1 MEDLRKVVSE
11 MSFRY
16 ECGYQKPTDAMTLS
30 DKHTLIK
37 AVWLYHVFKKINAEL
52 SQLQKGMRET
62 LKMDSFAATYPRKLL
77 LCLVSS
83 TLFNVTPP
91 FFLDTVIVKYSL
103 AGSNSR
109 TAEEAVILHWND
121 YILACAG
128 KY

>member
-1 MEDLRKVVSE
+1 M
-11 MSFRY
+11 
-16 ECGYQKPTDAMTLS
+16 
-30 DKHTLIK
+30 
-37 AVWLYHVFKKINAEL
+37 L
-52 SQLQKGMRET
+52 SQLPKGMREK
-62 LKMDSFAATYPRKLL
+62 LKMDSFAATYPKDLL

-83 TLFNVTPP
+83 TLFHVTPP

-103 AGSNSR
+103 PGSNNR